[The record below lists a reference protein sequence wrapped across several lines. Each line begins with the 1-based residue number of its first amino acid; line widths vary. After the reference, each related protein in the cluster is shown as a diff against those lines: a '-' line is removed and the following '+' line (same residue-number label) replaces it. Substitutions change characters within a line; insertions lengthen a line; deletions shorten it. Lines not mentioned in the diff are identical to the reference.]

1 MNQPIID
8 EIEKEI
14 SLIDLTKKLVT
25 SMDMKLHSHLVK
37 LKTLILLSKV

>member
-14 SLIDLTKKLVT
+14 SLIDLTKKLVK
-25 SMDMKLHSHLVK
+25 SMDMK
-37 LKTLILLSKV
+37 